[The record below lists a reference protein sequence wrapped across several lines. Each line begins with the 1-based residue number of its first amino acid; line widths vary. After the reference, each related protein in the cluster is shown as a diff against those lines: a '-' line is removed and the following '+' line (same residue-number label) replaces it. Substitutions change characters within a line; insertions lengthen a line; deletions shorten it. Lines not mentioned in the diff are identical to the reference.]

1 MLALLKRGMLIPAVP
16 STLGLAELLVLE
28 DFMEQHKQDI
38 KRKITMAL
46 DITEMIT
53 TIFTLIELSILME
66 SENWFLNSFCWLRS
80 KLMTGIKLLF
90 NQLLVK

>member
-1 MLALLKRGMLIPAVP
+1 MLALLKRGMEHPAAL
-16 STLGLAELLVLE
+16 SALGLAEFLVLE
-28 DFMEQHKQDI
+28 DFSVQHKQEI

-46 DITEMIT
+46 NITEKIT

-80 KLMTGIKLLF
+80 KFMTGIRLLF
-90 NQLLVK
+90 SQFEVK